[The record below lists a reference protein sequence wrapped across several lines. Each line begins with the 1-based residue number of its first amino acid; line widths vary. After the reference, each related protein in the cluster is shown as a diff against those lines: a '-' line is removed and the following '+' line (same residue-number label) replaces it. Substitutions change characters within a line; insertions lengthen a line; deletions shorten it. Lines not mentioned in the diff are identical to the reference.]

1 MFIKRPSVIVDKRLT
16 VRKIEHMAAKAK
28 SSGVK
33 FRPHFKTHH
42 SAEIGEWFRPFG
54 VSSIAV
60 SSVGMAK
67 YFADHN
73 WNDIMVCVPA
83 NIREIDELNDLSKNV
98 TLHVLVDSLETSNFL
113 GEKMQSPL
121 KVWIEIDVGYR
132 RTGVPAARTDRIS
145 KIAEHVRKYRNLEL
159 AGILTHAGTSYHAK
173 SLSEIRKIYR
183 ESVSQMKTVQEFL
196 ASAGFPDLEVSVGD
210 TPTCSVMKKFE
221 APISE
226 IRPGN
231 FVFYDLAQLNL
242 GSCREDEISMTVAC
256 PVVSKAPERNEVI
269 IYGGGAS
276 LSKEFYTAKRHN
288 VYGVIAQP
296 DSENGRTKPVKD
308 VYVASI
314 SQEHG
319 KIIGPKKFVND
330 VKIGDVLMVL
340 PVHACQTVLL
350 HKEYQTYEGEII
362 NSYHPSIC

>member
-1 MFIKRPSVIVDKRLT
+1 
-16 VRKIEHMAAKAK
+16 MAAKAR

-42 SAEIGEWFRPFG
+42 SAEIGEWFRPYD

-83 NIREIDELNDLSKNV
+83 NIREINELNDLSKNV
-98 TLHVLVDSLETSNFL
+98 TLHVLVDSLETTNFL
-113 GEKMQSPL
+113 GEKMQSPV
-121 KVWIEIDVGYR
+121 KVWIEIDTGYR
-132 RTGVPAARTDRIS
+132 RTGVPAARTNYIS
-145 KIAEHVRKYRNLEL
+145 KIAEHIEKYRNLEL
-159 AGILTHAGTSYHAK
+159 TGILTHAGTSYYAK
-173 SLSEIRKIYR
+173 SLSEIRKIYH
-183 ESVSQMKTVQEFL
+183 ETTSQLKTVQGSL
-196 ASAGFPDLEVSVGD
+196 ASAGFPELEVSVGD

-231 FVFYDLAQLNL
+231 FVFYDLSQLNL

-256 PVVSKAPERNEVI
+256 PVISKAPERNEVI

-276 LSKEFYTAKRHN
+276 LSKEFYTKRHN
-288 VYGVIAQP
+288 VYGLVALP
-296 DSENGRTKPVKD
+296 DDEKGRTKSVKN
-308 VYVASI
+308 VYIASI

-319 KIIGPKKFVND
+319 KIIGPKKFVNRI
-330 VKIGDVLMVL
+330 KIGDVLIVL

-350 HKEYQTYEGEII
+350 HKEYQTCEGEII
-362 NSYHPSIC
+362 NSYQPSIR